1 MNKIGSRLRE
11 LRKKKGVS
19 QEDLAKLLGVTKST
33 ISKYELGH
41 RAMSIDQ
48 LKKVLDFFGIEYGLF
63 LSDLDDPKYEE
74 WTNYVLDNF
83 WDEIFQKKKATKSDS
98 QTKLLSAFF
107 QLNPDGQAKAV
118 ERVEELTE
126 IPKYQKE
133 KPPQD

>member
-63 LSDLDDPKYEE
+63 LFY
-74 WTNYVLDNF
+74 F
-83 WDEIFQKKKATKSDS
+83 I
-98 QTKLLSAFF
+98 
-107 QLNPDGQAKAV
+107 
-118 ERVEELTE
+118 
-126 IPKYQKE
+126 
-133 KPPQD
+133 